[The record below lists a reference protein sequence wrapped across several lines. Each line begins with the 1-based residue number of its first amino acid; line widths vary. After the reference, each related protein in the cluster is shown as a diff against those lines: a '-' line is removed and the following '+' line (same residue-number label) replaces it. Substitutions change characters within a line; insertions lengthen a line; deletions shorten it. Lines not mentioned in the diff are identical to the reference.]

1 MKKAL
6 FVGLTKYPK
15 NELKWC
21 DNDAI
26 AMRTLIERNGDGSK
40 NFDCVQILD
49 ECDKGELSSAIRK
62 LFSGN
67 ADVALL
73 YFSGHGTDVDGG
85 YLVTTDYN
93 FDTSDYGVRMNDVM
107 TWANESSCRNKVI
120 ILDCCFSG
128 SMGEALLVNNK
139 SVLGDGVTIIAA
151 SQADETSVEN
161 NDIQHGLFT
170 DLLLQGLSGGAA
182 DINGRITPAGLYSYV
197 DQALGAWEQR
207 PVFKSNISEF
217 LPIRI
222 IQAKVPRKI
231 LQDLPKLFES
241 ATDEYPLDP
250 SYEFT
255 NDPNVKH
262 EICEPY
268 ANENHVKIFK
278 ELQIFESVGLV
289 EPVGEEHMYFAAM
302 HNKSCRLT
310 ALGTRYW
317 KLAKDE
323 RF

>member
-1 MKKAL
+1 MKRAL
-6 FVGLTKYPK
+6 FVGLTDYPS

-26 AMRTLIERNGDGSK
+26 AMKTIIERNGDGSK
-40 NFDCVQILD
+40 NFDCIEILD
-49 ECDKGELSSAIRK
+49 ECKRIDLELAIKK
-62 LFSGN
+62 LFSGD
-67 ADVALL
+67 ADVAML
-73 YFSGHGTDVDGG
+73 YFSGHGTDADGG
-85 YLVTTDYN
+85 YMVTTDY
-93 FDTSDYGVRMNDVM
+93 SDDNLGVRMADVM
-107 TWANESSCRNKVI
+107 KWANGSSCRNKVI

-128 SMGEALLVNNK
+128 RMGKSILANNE

-151 SQADETSVEN
+151 SQSDEMSVESP
-161 NDIQHGLFT
+161 DIQHGVFT
-170 DLLLQGLSGGAA
+170 DLILQGLSGGAA
-182 DINGRITPAGLYSYV
+182 VINGRITPAGLYSFV

-217 LPIRI
+217 LPIRT
-222 IQAKVPRKI
+222 IQPKVTREK
-231 LQDLPKLFES
+231 LLDLPKLFDS
-241 ATDEYPLDP
+241 VTDEFRLDP

-255 NDPNVKH
+255 NDPSVKH

-268 ANENHVKIFK
+268 ADKEHVKILK
-278 ELQIFESVGLV
+278 ELQLFESVGLV

-302 HNKSCRLT
+302 HRKSCRLT

>member
-1 MKKAL
+1 MKRAL
-6 FVGLTKYPK
+6 FVGLTKYPG
-15 NELKWC
+15 NELNWC

-26 AMRTLIERNGDGSK
+26 AMSTLIERNGDGSK
-40 NFDCVQILD
+40 NFDSVQILD
-49 ECDKGELSSAIRK
+49 ECDKATLSAAIK
-62 LFSGN
+62 QLFSGR

-73 YFSGHGTDVDGG
+73 YFSGHGADADGG
-85 YLVTTDYN
+85 YLVTTD
-93 FDTSDYGVRMNDVM
+93 FDATCYGVRMNDVM
-107 TWANESSCRNKVI
+107 TWANESKCRNKVI

-128 SMGEALLVNNK
+128 SMGESLLVNNK
-139 SVLGDGVTIIAA
+139 SVLGDGVTVIAA
-151 SQADETSVEN
+151 SQPDETSVER

-207 PVFKSNISEF
+207 PIFKSNISEF
-217 LPIRI
+217 LPIRT
-222 IQAKVPRKI
+222 IQAKVPREK

-241 ATDEYPLDP
+241 ATDEYSLDP

-255 NDPNVKH
+255 NNPKIEH
-262 EICEPY
+262 ETCEPY
-268 ANENHVKIFK
+268 ANEDHVKIFK
-278 ELQIFESVGLV
+278 ELQLFESVGLI

-302 HNKSCRLT
+302 HNKACRLT

-317 KLAKDE
+317 KLAKDD

>member
-1 MKKAL
+1 MKRAL
-6 FVGLTKYPK
+6 FVGLTKYPG

-26 AMRTLIERNGDGSK
+26 AMRTVLERNGNGSK
-40 NFDCVQILD
+40 NFDCAQILD
-49 ECDKGELSSAIRK
+49 ECNRFTLSNAIKK
-62 LFSGN
+62 LFSGK

-73 YFSGHGTDVDGG
+73 YFSGHGADADGG
-85 YLVTTDYN
+85 YLVTTD
-93 FDTSDYGVRMNDVM
+93 FDSSNYGVQMDQVM
-107 TWANESSCRNKVI
+107 EWANDSNCRNKII

-128 SMGEALLVNNK
+128 SMGESLLVNNK
-139 SVLGDGVTIIAA
+139 SVLGDGVTVIAA
-151 SQADETSVEN
+151 SQPDESSVER

-170 DLLLQGLSGGAA
+170 DLMLQGLSGGAA

-217 LPIRI
+217 LPIRTI
-222 IQAKVPRKI
+222 EAKVPREK
-231 LQDLPKLFES
+231 LQDLPKLFAS
-241 ATDEYPLDP
+241 ATDEYPLDS

-255 NDPNVKH
+255 NDPKIVH
-262 EICEPY
+262 ETCEPY
-268 ANENHVKIFK
+268 ADENNVKIFK
-278 ELQIFESVGLV
+278 ELQLFESVGLI

-302 HNKSCRLT
+302 HHKSCRLT

-317 KLAKDE
+317 KLAKDD